1 MFFLFNLSP
10 CANQTQY
17 IMQVLEIRV
26 LTQFITD
33 LEFLQL
39 GRLALHLVSQLNSL
53 VHERHHLPE
62 VVLQESSER

>member
-1 MFFLFNLSP
+1 M
-10 CANQTQY
+10 
-17 IMQVLEIRV
+17 LEKRV

-39 GRLALHLVSQLNSL
+39 GRLSLRLVSQLNSL
-53 VHERHHLPE
+53 VHERHHLSE